1 MHRNMYVGLVYYYDA
16 SRLDWFFLLINS
28 GVLGRRARKG
38 RLIMTMNEEFSLVN
52 EGVFKYLTAD
62 QLIEEIAYADE
73 ALETLSLERSIVGDC
88 EDLDDLE
95 NRFRNYRRKFVELLG
110 FDPSDSAEDDG
121 GDYVPA
127 EVSSSYSYD
136 EVLEIPF

>member
-1 MHRNMYVGLVYYYDA
+1 MTN
-16 SRLDWFFLLINS
+16 IN
-28 GVLGRRARKG
+28 
-38 RLIMTMNEEFSLVN
+38 EDFSLVN
-52 EGVFKYLTAD
+52 EGVFKALTTE
-62 QLIEEIAYADE
+62 QLLEEVSYADE
-73 ALETLSLERSIVGDC
+73 ALETISLERSIIGNC

-110 FDPSDSAEDDG
+110 FDPSDSTEEDDG

-136 EVLEIPF
+136 EALEIPF

>member
-1 MHRNMYVGLVYYYDA
+1 
-16 SRLDWFFLLINS
+16 
-28 GVLGRRARKG
+28 
-38 RLIMTMNEEFSLVN
+38 MTMNEEFSLVN